1 MNTPELSKS
10 LQPRVAI
17 LGVTGMI
24 GSAIYGALKDSC
36 RLVITYRSEDGLQ
49 LLYRR
54 YGQGSGVE
62 TIKMDFGDWYADYRA
77 GFAGQALSPAVRDFA
92 DRLAGCDW
100 VINAMGITKAIADR
114 DPLMTLFIN
123 GAVPHIL
130 ATLFGE
136 RLIHITTD
144 CVFDGITGAPYDE
157 ASPKRPVDL
166 YGLSKAIGEP
176 VRPWCCVPPQLV
188 RNWELPTAF
197 WIGSAANP
205 GGVSGFTNHLWNGI
219 TTRELGRTCQ
229 RLVSGAV
236 AHPGAGT
243 HHIFSTDLTKE
254 RLLQLF
260 KSAFRLSVDIQP
272 APSPVAIDRRLSTTK
287 PLCQELAV
295 PSFEEM
301 LSELSSEVVSQ
312 ETVHM

>member
-24 GSAIYGALKDSC
+24 GSAVYGVLKDSC
-36 RLVITYRSEDGLQ
+36 RLVITYRSEDKLQ

-62 TIKMDFGDWYADYRA
+62 AIKTDFSDWYAGYQE
-77 GFAGQALSPAVRDFA
+77 GFAGQALSPAVRNFS

-130 ATLFGE
+130 AALFGK

-144 CVFDGITGAPYDE
+144 CVFDGTAGAPYHED
-157 ASPKRPVDL
+157 SLKRPVDL
-166 YGLSKAIGEP
+166 YGLSKSIGEP
-176 VRPWCCVPPQLV
+176 TTALVLRTSTVGPELGTTYGLLDWLRSQSGLVP
-188 RNWELPTAF
+188 
-197 WIGSAANP
+197 
-205 GGVSGFTNHLWNGI
+205 GFTNYLWNGI
-219 TTRELGRTCQ
+219 TTHELGRICQ
-229 RLVSGAV
+229 RLVSGQIP
-236 AHPGAGT
+236 HPGVGT
-243 HHIFSTDLTKE
+243 YHIFSEDITKQKLLELFCDLTGRPIE
-254 RLLQLF
+254 IVPTL
-260 KSAFRLSVDIQP
+260 A
-272 APSPVAIDRRLSTTK
+272 PVAIDRRLSSRHQLNTQ
-287 PLCQELAV
+287 LCLPALGQMIADLAQKISV
-295 PSFEEM
+295 GPTS
-301 LSELSSEVVSQ
+301 
-312 ETVHM
+312 